1 MEQLFGLLPFRCE
14 TCSRC
19 GGREQTIRVYH
30 DFASD
35 FLCAAARNL
44 VLGHAGAGDREGAGG
59 LQDDKHRLRDG
70 GRQQVEDED
79 EDEDEDERTAHDTR
93 QSRKKWNDFPCSCF
107 SLYIAQCSFSFLSLL
122 PFFLLSSPSSAFSL
136 SPSLNLHSPPLTTST
151 VLLSSL
157 AGAPSQQPGS
167 VVCLL

>member
-44 VLGHAGAGDREGAGG
+44 VLGHAGAGSFLDSSLSSADCHAGDREGAGG

-93 QSRKKWNDFPCSCF
+93 QSRKKWNDFPC
-107 SLYIAQCSFSFLSLL
+107 
-122 PFFLLSSPSSAFSL
+122 
-136 SPSLNLHSPPLTTST
+136 
-151 VLLSSL
+151 
-157 AGAPSQQPGS
+157 
-167 VVCLL
+167 